1 MKITLVP
8 SAVSVGGG
16 NPGFFLSSYLIDE
29 VVAID
34 AGGLGFI
41 DDLSAQQRIEHIFIT
56 HSHMDHIASLPIFLD
71 TVFQAGEPLRDGS
84 RRRGDAREL
93 EARRVQ
99 RSGLARLHRDVGE
112 AELRS

>member
-34 AGGLGFI
+34 AGGLGLI
-41 DDLSAQQRIEHIFIT
+41 DDLQAQQRIEHIFIT
-56 HSHMDHIASLPIFLD
+56 HSHLDHIASLPILLD
-71 TVFQAGEPLRDGS
+71 SVFQSGGRCITVHGSAATLASLRHDVFN
-84 RRRGDAREL
+84 D
-93 EARRVQ
+93 RVWPDFVKMSEKGH
-99 RSGLARLHRDVGE
+99 RS
-112 AELRS
+112 